1 MTLKRGS
8 SVLAAIA
15 ALVLWCDGANVLA
28 QERPSGAELPK
39 PAQIP
44 GVEPDVLLRAGVPNV
59 PDKALIVSRTIY
71 KPGVHVAWH
80 RHNSQIVFYIL
91 HGTMGVQDKG
101 NASFTLKA
109 GDSLLIMPST
119 MHQHWNA
126 STTEPLVFLEY
137 VLVDKGQP
145 SAVFIK

>member
-1 MTLKRGS
+1 MTIKRAS

-15 ALVLWCDGANVLA
+15 ALVLWCNDVNVLA